1 MPEKLAGEMSPA
13 SQEKKNAHMTEKL
26 VELDERLLLFFF
38 SFYNLN
44 LINDCKK

>member
-1 MPEKLAGEMSPA
+1 MPEKIVGEMSPA

-26 VELDERLLLFFF
+26 VELDERLLLFF

>member
-1 MPEKLAGEMSPA
+1 MSSA
-13 SQEKKNAHMTEKL
+13 LQEKKKHAHMTKKL
-26 VELDERLLLFFF
+26 VELDERLLLFF

>member
-26 VELDERLLLFFF
+26 VEFDERLLFFF
-38 SFYNLN
+38 Y
-44 LINDCKK
+44 I